1 MVADLKVTFSTGA
14 PDGHSDAGAAYS
26 SAGQCWAVSDMLGAP
41 LSGAAAKVC
50 ADSSG
55 SVTVDAPVRQGDTT
69 TSPVYLLP
77 L

>member
-1 MVADLKVTFSTGA
+1 MFADLKVTFNTAAGGDNHTSTVF
-14 PDGHSDAGAAYS
+14 S
-26 SAGQCWAVSDMLGAP
+26 SAGQCWKVSDMLGAP
-41 LSGAAAKVC
+41 LSGSLAKVC

-55 SVTVDAPVRQGDTT
+55 SVTVEAPVRQGDTT